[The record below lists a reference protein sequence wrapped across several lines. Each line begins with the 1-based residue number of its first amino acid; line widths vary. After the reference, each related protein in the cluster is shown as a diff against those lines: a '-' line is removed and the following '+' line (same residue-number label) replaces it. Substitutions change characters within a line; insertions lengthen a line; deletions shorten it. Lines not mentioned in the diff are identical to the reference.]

1 LVINNLGEFEIMQ
14 INIKELEACR
24 LEVECTV
31 EPGEILEKRG
41 EVLKAFKKAPVPGY
55 RNGKA
60 PVDAIKIYYKNQIE
74 ESLKRALLEETYN
87 NSIYEKKLRVHGAP
101 KFNSSEFK
109 DSTFVCKFEILTKP
123 DFELVEYKNMEV
135 IRPHSPMTSVE
146 VAEKIMQDLRI
157 RFGNSEPFSET
168 DFVQVGD
175 KVIIDYNGFIDNEK
189 VESLCAQGEMLNV
202 GSSQLE
208 DFDCNL
214 FGMKVGET
222 REFDLKVS
230 ENGLPSI
237 AGKMVHFKVTL
248 TMGAKITPAALDD
261 ELAKKLAK
269 KDFSELRDFV
279 SQTATSRLAEADKMA
294 LIQSV
299 TNILIDKN
307 KIDVPNWMVQSEA
320 KYLANNSKVNW
331 DEASELDKEK
341 FIEMSEKNLKL
352 TLILDKIREVDPEAQ
367 IADQEVFNII
377 KQNIAH
383 SQTDKNPD
391 DIIKEMTKNGYFQI
405 LFARI
410 KDEFVLD
417 FIMKNIKVID

>member
-1 LVINNLGEFEIMQ
+1 
-14 INIKELEACR
+14 
-24 LEVECTV
+24 
-31 EPGEILEKRG
+31 
-41 EVLKAFKKAPVPGY
+41 
-55 RNGKA
+55 
-60 PVDAIKIYYKNQIE
+60 
-74 ESLKRALLEETYN
+74 
-87 NSIYEKKLRVHGAP
+87 
-101 KFNSSEFK
+101 
-109 DSTFVCKFEILTKP
+109 
-123 DFELVEYKNMEV
+123 
-135 IRPHSPMTSVE
+135 
-146 VAEKIMQDLRI
+146 
-157 RFGNSEPFSET
+157 
-168 DFVQVGD
+168 
-175 KVIIDYNGFIDNEK
+175 
-189 VESLCAQGEMLNV
+189 
-202 GSSQLE
+202 
-208 DFDCNL
+208 
-214 FGMKVGET
+214 MKVGET